1 MEKISYSVDLIS
13 LLCLCF
19 YSPCHSQVENFLF
32 HDNKQKVH
40 RSQSSKAGSL
50 QFEGFPLF
58 NGTGEE
64 RKIRGGYC
72 ERSSAKSSR

>member
-13 LLCLCF
+13 LQCLCF
-19 YSPCHSQVENFLF
+19 YSPCHSQVENVLF

-40 RSQSSKAGSL
+40 RSQGSKAGSL

-58 NGTGEE
+58 SETEE
-64 RKIRGGYC
+64 RKV
-72 ERSSAKSSR
+72 